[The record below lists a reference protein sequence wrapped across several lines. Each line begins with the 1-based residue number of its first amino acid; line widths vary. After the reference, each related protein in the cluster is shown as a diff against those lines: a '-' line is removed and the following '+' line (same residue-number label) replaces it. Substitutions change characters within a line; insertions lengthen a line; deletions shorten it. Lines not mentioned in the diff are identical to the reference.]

1 MPDDERSLR
10 SPDAAGFSLLAN
22 ASDGGVGFRIS
33 FIGDNLRSF
42 SEVFRKSG
50 EVWFRRSWSGMATS
64 WSLAPLIEQRARQH
78 PERPLAVVG
87 DRTWSYGHVDTQ
99 ASSLAAALS
108 ELGLGAGD
116 RIAVNLPNGIEWI
129 IALLAAAKLGAVVVP
144 VSPQLSSHDL
154 RYQLRHAEASA
165 VVTIE
170 RWGGVDYLQRFEDL
184 LGDLPDLQ
192 YVVTV
197 GDEDLWYDDRIFQFE
212 DLVSSGAGRPAP
224 ASASPDDT
232 KDLAVVYTSGTM
244 GKPKGVQLSHHAIVE
259 NAVRT
264 AEVLELSP
272 EDRVLAAVPFFAI
285 FGFSMMVGTMAAG
298 ATLVLQPTF
307 EAATVLAL
315 VASRQVSVLH
325 GVPTQFHLLMREEG
339 FDPSR
344 LRSLRTG
351 IIAGSS
357 VSEELVRRVRRWC
370 DVLVAYGLTETGPTV
385 TLTRFADSDDRRLGS
400 VGRALPGV
408 EVMAVDIMTGALHGP
423 EAVGELAVRGTNLM
437 RGYLRMP
444 AETAKVHTPEGF
456 FLTGDLGIIDEDG
469 YVKILGRR
477 QETIARG
484 GIQLYPRE
492 LEDRLRAHPA
502 VDDVCV
508 IGVPHDVLGE
518 QICACIVPVEGAVI
532 TGSEIKRFAQET
544 MAAYKVPDL
553 VRFFDVFPMTGS
565 GKVRRRELSR
575 ALTLSIALDHTVS
588 HSG

>member
-1 MPDDERSLR
+1 
-10 SPDAAGFSLLAN
+10 
-22 ASDGGVGFRIS
+22 
-33 FIGDNLRSF
+33 
-42 SEVFRKSG
+42 
-50 EVWFRRSWSGMATS
+50 MATS
-64 WSLAPLIEQRARQH
+64 WSLAPLIEQRVREH

-87 DRTWSYGHVDTQ
+87 DRTWSYGHVETQ
-99 ASSLAAALS
+99 ASAFAAALS

-129 IALLAAAKLGAVVVP
+129 VSLLAAAKLGAVVVP
-144 VSPQLSSHDL
+144 VSPQLSSLDL

-197 GDEDLWYDDRIFQFE
+197 GDEDLWYDDRIFQYE
-212 DLVSSGAGRPAP
+212 DLVSSGSGRPVP
-224 ASASPDDT
+224 LPPDQDDAQ
-232 KDLAVVYTSGTM
+232 DLAVVYTSGTM
-244 GKPKGVQLSHHAIVE
+244 GKPKGVRLSHHAVVE

-264 AEVLELSP
+264 VEVLELSP

-285 FGFSMMVGTMAAG
+285 FGLSMMVGTIAAG

-307 EAATVLAL
+307 DAAAVLSL
-315 VASRQVSVLH
+315 IASSQVSVLH
-325 GVPTQFHLLMREEG
+325 GVPTQFHLLMREEA

-408 EVMAVDIMTGALHGP
+408 EVMAVDIRTGVLHGP
-423 EAVGELAVRGTNLM
+423 EAVGEIAVRGSNLM

-444 AETAKVHTPEGF
+444 AETAKVHTAEGF
-456 FLTGDLGIIDEDG
+456 FLTGDLGIIDEEG

-553 VRFFDVFPMTGS
+553 VRFFDGFPMTGS
-565 GKVRRRELSR
+565 GKVRRRELAR
-575 ALTLSIALDHTVS
+575 AIALDHTVT

>member
-1 MPDDERSLR
+1 
-10 SPDAAGFSLLAN
+10 
-22 ASDGGVGFRIS
+22 
-33 FIGDNLRSF
+33 
-42 SEVFRKSG
+42 
-50 EVWFRRSWSGMATS
+50 MATS
-64 WSLAPLIEQRARQH
+64 WSLAPLIEQRAREH
-78 PERPLAVVG
+78 PARPLAVVG
-87 DRTWSYGHVDTQ
+87 DRTWSYGHVETQ
-99 ASSLAAALS
+99 ACSLAAALS

-116 RIAVNLPNGIEWI
+116 RIAVNLPNGVEWI
-129 IALLAAAKLGAVVVP
+129 VSLLAAAKLGAVVVP
-144 VSPQLSSHDL
+144 VSPQLSSLDL

-212 DLVSSGAGRPAP
+212 DLISSGSGRAVPLRVDR
-224 ASASPDDT
+224 DDT
-232 KDLAVVYTSGTM
+232 QDLAVVYTSGTM
-244 GKPKGVQLSHHAIVE
+244 GKPKGVRLSHHAVVE

-264 AEVLELSP
+264 VEVLELSP

-285 FGFSMMVGTMAAG
+285 FGLSMMVGTIAAG
-298 ATLVLQPTF
+298 ATLVLQPLF
-307 EAATVLAL
+307 DAATVLTL
-315 VASRQVSVLH
+315 IASAQVSVLH
-325 GVPTQFHLLMREEG
+325 GVPTQFHLLMREEA
-339 FDPSR
+339 FNPSR

-385 TLTRFADSDDRRLGS
+385 TLTRFADSDDRRIGS

-408 EVMAVDIMTGALHGP
+408 EVMAVDIMTGVLHGP
-423 EAVGELAVRGTNLM
+423 EAVGEIAVRGSNLM

-444 AETAKVHTPEGF
+444 AETAKVHTADGF

-484 GIQLYPRE
+484 GMQLYPRE

-518 QICACIVPVEGAVI
+518 LICACIVPVEGAVI

-544 MAAYKVPDL
+544 MAAFKVPDL
-553 VRFFDVFPMTGS
+553 VRFFDGFPMTGS
-565 GKVRRRELSR
+565 GKVRRRELAR
-575 ALTLSIALDHTVS
+575 AIALDHTVT

>member
-1 MPDDERSLR
+1 
-10 SPDAAGFSLLAN
+10 
-22 ASDGGVGFRIS
+22 
-33 FIGDNLRSF
+33 
-42 SEVFRKSG
+42 
-50 EVWFRRSWSGMATS
+50 MATS

-87 DRTWSYGHVDTQ
+87 ERTWSYGHVDTQ
-99 ASSLAAALS
+99 ASSFAAALS

-116 RIAVNLPNGIEWI
+116 RIAVNLPNGVEWI

-212 DLVSSGAGRPAP
+212 DLVSSGAGRALSAP
-224 ASASPDDT
+224 VRLDDSQ
-232 KDLAVVYTSGTM
+232 DLAVVYTSGTM
-244 GKPKGVQLSHHAIVE
+244 GKPKGVQLSHHAVVE

-264 AEVLELSP
+264 AEILELSP

-285 FGFSMMVGTMAAG
+285 FGLSMMVGTMASG
-298 ATLVLQPTF
+298 ATLVLQPAF
-307 EAATVLAL
+307 EAATVLGL
-315 VASRQVSVLH
+315 ITSRQVSVLH
-325 GVPTQFHLLMREEG
+325 GVPTQFHLLMREEA

-575 ALTLSIALDHTVS
+575 AIALDHTVS

>member
-1 MPDDERSLR
+1 
-10 SPDAAGFSLLAN
+10 
-22 ASDGGVGFRIS
+22 
-33 FIGDNLRSF
+33 
-42 SEVFRKSG
+42 
-50 EVWFRRSWSGMATS
+50 MATS
-64 WSLAPLIEQRARQH
+64 WSLAPLIAQRAREH
-78 PERPLAVVG
+78 PDRPLAVVG
-87 DRTWSYGHVDTQ
+87 DKTFSYGHVDSKAT
-99 ASSLAAALS
+99 ALAVALA
-108 ELGLGAGD
+108 ELGIGVGD
-116 RIAVNLPNGIEWI
+116 HVAVNLPNGVEWI
-129 IALLAAAKLGAVVVP
+129 IALLAAAKLGAIVVP
-144 VSPQLSSHDL
+144 VSPQLSSLDL
-154 RYQLRHAEASA
+154 RYQLRHAEASV

-192 YVVTV
+192 YVITV
-197 GDEDLWYDDRIFQFE
+197 GEEDLWYDDRIFQFE
-212 DLVSSGAGRPAP
+212 DLVSSGSGRELHRDAQRDVAG
-224 ASASPDDT
+224 DDEQ
-232 KDLAVVYTSGTM
+232 DLAVVYTSGTM
-244 GKPKGVQLSHHAIVE
+244 GKPKGVRLSQRALVE

-264 AEVLELSP
+264 AEVLELAP
-272 EDRVLAAVPFFAI
+272 EDRVMAAVPFFAV
-285 FGFSMMVGTMAAG
+285 FGFSMMVGTMTAG
-298 ATLVLQPTF
+298 ATLVLLPTF
-307 EAATVLAL
+307 DAASAL
-315 VASRQVSVLH
+315 RLIPSHDVSVLH

-385 TLTRFADSDDRRLGS
+385 TITRRGDSDDRRIGS
-400 VGRALPGV
+400 VGCALPGV
-408 EVMAVDIMTGALHGP
+408 EIMAVDLMTGALHGP
-423 EAVGELAVRGTNLM
+423 EAVGELAVRGSSLM

-477 QETIARG
+477 QETIVRG
-484 GIQLYPRE
+484 GTQLYPRE

-553 VRFFDVFPMTGS
+553 VRFFDAFPMTGS
-565 GKVRRRELSR
+565 GKVRRRELAR
-575 ALTLSIALDHTVS
+575 AIALDHTVS